1 MSVSQ
6 VFVAM
11 NKLTLAILSNGV
23 MTVTAVFA
31 SMVASFLYEITLYDI
46 LVIILAAYLLQAVL
60 QVGLVR
66 RITSRQP

>member
-1 MSVSQ
+1 
-6 VFVAM
+6 
-11 NKLTLAILSNGV
+11 